1 MTARFIQLHTLISY
15 PAVLLNRD
23 DAGMAKRLPYGGVSR
38 TRVSSQSLKRHWRK
52 AEDVWALEAIGA
64 PMAVRSRMTVEREI
78 MPKVDAAPDI
88 KIAIQIALAQFL
100 FGEKNVDPKRP
111 ESTEK
116 RQALLLGQPE
126 IEFLTSVAIDA
137 AATGNAKA
145 ATAFL
150 ETALGKGEGKKN
162 LAALKES
169 AKLSFG
175 LESALF
181 GRMVTSDPAAN
192 VDAAIHVAH
201 AFTVQAEESESDYFT
216 VVDDLSGD
224 DAGTAGIFD
233 TELSSGIFYSYVVVD
248 ILGLVGN
255 VGGDDELAAKVVEHL
270 VHLIATI
277 TPGAK
282 KGSTAPY
289 GYAELMLVETGT
301 AQPRSLAGAFR
312 KPIAKTGGVGE
323 AVAALAAQL
332 AAFDL
337 AYESGESRAALCL
350 TSSEIPGVA
359 APISLAALAK
369 FAAAAVVRAG

>member
-1 MTARFIQLHTLISY
+1 MTARFIQIHTLISY

-38 TRVSSQSLKRHWRK
+38 TRVSSQSLKRHWRM
-52 AEDVWALEAIGA
+52 AQDNWALKNIGA
-64 PMAVRSRMTVEREI
+64 PMALRSRMTVEREI
-78 MPKVDAAPDI
+78 MPKIDAAPEI
-88 KIAIQIALAQFL
+88 KLAIQIALAQFL
-100 FGEKNVDPKRP
+100 FGEKNVDPKKP

-126 IEFLTSVAIDA
+126 IDFLVRLAIEA
-137 AATGNAKA
+137 AATGEAKA

-150 ETALGKGEGKKN
+150 DAALGKGDGKKN
-162 LAALKES
+162 LAALKDS

-181 GRMVTSDPAAN
+181 GRMVTSDPTAN

-201 AFTVQAEESESDYFT
+201 AFTVHAEESESDYFT

-233 TELSSGIFYSYVVVD
+233 TELTSGIFYSYVVVD
-248 ILGLVGN
+248 VPALIGN
-255 VGGDDELAAKVVEHL
+255 VGGDNELAGHVIEHL
-270 VHLIATI
+270 VHLIATV

-312 KPIAKTGGVGE
+312 SPVAQAGGVADAG
-323 AVAALAAQL
+323 AALARQL
-332 AAFDL
+332 GAFDL
-337 AYESGESRAALCL
+337 TYESGETRAALRLAPCD
-350 TSSEIPGVA
+350 IPGVA
-359 APISLAALAK
+359 APVSLAALAK
-369 FAAAAVVRAG
+369 FAADAVRGG